1 MSKSELQIAKSLQQE
16 VAAMT
21 PEQKSKSIPELLST
35 VVAGGGGVIKAVVE
49 AVSATIKKGQ

>member
-35 VVAGGGGVIKAVVE
+35 VVAGGVDVIKAVVE